1 MARESLEQFIAY
13 LSQAPRT
20 LGWDAILAYDRNK
33 ANRLLMQEYI
43 QRFSTNSYFEPLT
56 FTTEITPGQ
65 RWEVTYDYVLDK
77 PRLSFEN
84 ASIASSRADLSM
96 RIVGGRQLGISR
108 VMGDSQLKITRLKMA
123 DALNGATLHVRIE
136 LEKSAGSVTDAGAV
150 QIDMT
155 KGTQFYL
162 TFADTDEEN
171 RLGGER
177 FKKIFEAWPEEKQH
191 FELNKFGVDPAAFLQ
206 PETFLVRTHAAPAS
220 DTVAATVKEAAEQA
234 ADGAVLA
241 FIKMKNGKSGTLP
254 PSDEDMH
261 YLLPDNFS
269 MNILLS
275 GRYFFEALVKQWCRM
290 VNAEEPTQPVEV
302 TFLGG
307 ESGAHYTGMEANS
320 GLIVLPEFSGK
331 TENTK
336 NITVHE
342 QSLRFVSEASD
353 KETSFQVYR
362 KKLDGDAH
370 HTISGWWSG
379 VTDTWISVQGKSGNT
394 LGVPIRPFWSVHLRY
409 ELDVTGGHLQFRKV
423 YDTRQFEIGE
433 GWEILLRDRELGP
446 HQEEIKEVIR
456 AYVLGVVGAAI
467 EKLKVVGDN
476 IDAFRLNGL
485 LFQGG
490 KQTASPSAADIP
502 GDMTLPGHLAPSVT
516 GFQINPVEKIISAG
530 STFTFTCDPAS
541 VRLSWSVSNVAG
553 ETGDV
558 GSIDERT
565 GIYTAP
571 SASKMPSSQHK
582 RVIVTART
590 EAGSSSQALIHLV
603 TRQIGVDPLVM
614 AVSTGK
620 VSYKITA
627 AALSGQALTWKL
639 SEGAKGELKDAYSID
654 PDLSGKYYVSPA
666 ASSASIRIFD
676 EQRGLEVAQISDAWL
691 EHRASGAWT
700 ASEDLA
706 EVLGHEQILVSAPG
720 ATQQAIDVLVPLEPE
735 TNWFTYEKKGT
746 AIQLTH
752 WTRDKKGERPVDP
765 DLNQWFLVVG
775 NGTFENGLYTPPASG
790 STPYAVVAAIEEDSR
805 NWYWTY
811 AILPLPF
818 IQPEVTQASECLVS
832 TQGEV
837 QS

>member
-1 MARESLEQFIAY
+1 MARETLEEFITY

-33 ANRLLMQEYI
+33 ANRLLIQEYI
-43 QRFSTNSYFEPLT
+43 QRFSKNSYFEPLT

-65 RWEVTYDYVLDK
+65 RWEITYDYVLDK
-77 PRLSFEN
+77 PRLSFEH
-84 ASIASSRADLSM
+84 ASISSSRADLSM
-96 RIVGGRQLGISR
+96 RIVGGRQLGISKA
-108 VMGDSQLKITRLKMA
+108 MGDSHSKITRLKMA

-136 LEKSAGSVTDAGAV
+136 LEKSAGSVTEAGAV

-177 FKKIFEAWPEEKQH
+177 FKKIFDAWPKEKQH
-191 FELNKFGVDPAAFLQ
+191 FELNKLAVDPDNFLQ
-206 PETFLVRTHAAPAS
+206 PQTFLVRTHAAPVS

-241 FIKMKNGKSGTLP
+241 FITMKNGKSGTLP
-254 PSDEDMH
+254 PSDSDMH

-269 MNILLS
+269 MNILLG
-275 GRYFFEALVKQWCRM
+275 GRYFFDALVTQWCRLI
-290 VNAEEPTQPVEV
+290 NSEESTRPVQVE
-302 TFLGG
+302 LQGG
-307 ESGAHYTGMEANS
+307 ENGKHYTGLTATS
-320 GLIVLPEFSGK
+320 GHVQVAKLSGH
-331 TENTK
+331 TAHTK
-336 NITVHE
+336 RIEVGEHI
-342 QSLRFVSEASD
+342 LAFVSEASD
-353 KETSFQVYR
+353 QDTTFEVYR
-362 KKLDGDAH
+362 KRIKGESHD
-370 HTISGWWSG
+370 TIGGWWAGVRNLNVSVTSTSG
-379 VTDTWISVQGKSGNT
+379 KVVAGQ
-394 LGVPIRPFWSVHLRY
+394 IRQFWSVHIRY
-409 ELDVTGGHLQFRKV
+409 ALDVSDGQLKFRKD
-423 YDTRQFEIGE
+423 YDTRQYQIIQ
-433 GWEILLRDRELGP
+433 GWELFEKDPELGP
-446 HQEEIKEVIR
+446 HQQEIKDFIR
-456 AYVLGVVGAAI
+456 IHETDIIGATI

-490 KQTASPSAADIP
+490 EQTATPYAAYIP
-502 GDMTLPGHLAPSVT
+502 GDVTLPGHLAPTVT
-516 GFQINPVEKIISAG
+516 GFQIDPVEKIISAG
-530 STFTFTCDPAS
+530 STLNFTCDPPD
-541 VRLSWSVSNVAG
+541 VRPSWSVSNVAG
-553 ETGDV
+553 EAGDA
-558 GSIDERT
+558 GSIDPRS

-571 SASKMPSSQHK
+571 SPANMPLSQHK

-590 EAGSSSQALIHLV
+590 EAGNSSQALIHLV

-620 VSYKITA
+620 VSHKVTA
-627 AALSGQALTWKL
+627 AALNGQALTWKL
-639 SEGAKGELKDAYSID
+639 SEGAKGELRDDDSAE
-654 PDLSGKYYVSPA
+654 PELSGKYYVTPP
-666 ASSASIRIFD
+666 ASSASIRVFD
-676 EQRGLEVAQISDAWL
+676 EQRGIEVAQISEAWL

-720 ATQQAIDVLVPLEPE
+720 AAQQAIDVLVPLEPE
-735 TNWFTYEKKGT
+735 TNWFTYEEKGT

-752 WTRDKKGERPVDP
+752 WTKDKKGERLVDP

-775 NGTFENGLYTPPASG
+775 NGTFEDGLYTPPASG
-790 STPYAVVAAIEEDSR
+790 STPYAVVAAVEENSR

-818 IQPEVTQASECLVS
+818 IKPEVSQASESLVS

>member
-33 ANRLLMQEYI
+33 ANRLLIQEYI
-43 QRFSTNSYFEPLT
+43 QRFSKNSYFEPLT

-65 RWEVTYDYVLDK
+65 RWEITYDYVLDK
-77 PRLSFEN
+77 PRLSFEH
-84 ASIASSRADLSM
+84 ASISSSRADLSM
-96 RIVGGRQLGISR
+96 RIVGGRQLS
-108 VMGDSQLKITRLKMA
+108 VSKALGDSHPKITRLKMA

-191 FELNKFGVDPAAFLQ
+191 FELNRLAVNPGDFLQ
-206 PETFLVRTHAAPAS
+206 PETFLIRTHAAPAS

-261 YLLPDNFS
+261 YLLPDDFS

-275 GRYFFEALVKQWCRM
+275 GRYFFEELVKQWCRL
-290 VNAEEPTQPVEV
+290 VNAEEPTQPVQV
-302 TFLGG
+302 TFRGG
-307 ESGAHYTGMEANS
+307 ENGAHYTGMEANS
-320 GLIVLPEFSGK
+320 GLIILPEFSGK
-331 TENTK
+331 TENTN
-336 NITVHE
+336 NIIVHE
-342 QSLRFVSEASD
+342 QGLRFVSDASD
-353 KETSFQVYR
+353 KQTSFEVYR

-370 HTISGWWSG
+370 HAITGWWSG
-379 VTDTWISVQGKSGNT
+379 ITDTWISVEGKSGNI

-423 YDTRQFEIGE
+423 YDSRQFEIGE
-433 GWEILLRDRELGP
+433 GWELLIRDRELGP
-446 HQEEIKEVIR
+446 HQEEIKEFIR
-456 AYVLGVVGAAI
+456 AYVLGVVGGVI

-516 GFQINPVEKIISAG
+516 GFQINPIEKIISAG
-530 STFTFTCDPAS
+530 STFTFTCDPANL
-541 VRLSWSVSNVAG
+541 RPSWSVSNVAG

-558 GSIDERT
+558 GSINETT
-565 GIYTAP
+565 GMYTAP
-571 SASKMPSSQHK
+571 SASTMASIQHK

-590 EAGSSSQALIHLV
+590 EAGNSSQALIHLV
-603 TRQIGVDPLVM
+603 TRQIGIDPLVM

-620 VSYKITA
+620 VDYKITA
-627 AALSGQALTWKL
+627 AALGGQVLTWKL
-639 SEGAKGELKDAYSID
+639 SEGAKGELKDFYSTD
-654 PDLSGKYYVSPA
+654 PDLTCKVYVSPP

-691 EHRASGAWT
+691 EHRASGFWT

-706 EVLGHEQILVSAPG
+706 QVLGHEQILLSAPG
-720 ATQQAIDVLVPLEPE
+720 LEDQVIDVLVPLEPE
-735 TNWFTYEKKGT
+735 TNWFTYEEKGT

-752 WTRDKKGERPVDP
+752 WTRDKKGERLVDP
-765 DLNQWFLVVG
+765 DDNQWFLVTG
-775 NGTFENGLYTPPASG
+775 DGTFEDGLYTPPASG
-790 STPYAVVAAIEEDSR
+790 GAPYAVVAAIEENDR
-805 NWYWTY
+805 GWYWTY
-811 AILPLPF
+811 AILPFPF
-818 IQPEVTQASECLVS
+818 FQPKVTQASEVLVS